1 MTTPTAGGS
10 VEPPL
15 SPSDTSA
22 HAPRAAVGYALLLT
36 GTVLFALNGT
46 VVKSILL
53 SGVSATTLSE
63 TRAMGAFV
71 ILLVV
76 VALTRPSAL
85 RIRRDEWKLL
95 LAYGVIGVSMTQ
107 FLYFVAI
114 ERMPIGIALIIEFTA
129 PIWVVLWVRFGRK
142 QTVRG
147 TVWVGLL
154 LAVIGLALIA
164 QVWQGFTLDGLGV
177 AAAFGAAI
185 ALALFYILGEHARR
199 GDPPRDAISLTMWG
213 MGGAALFWLLVPP
226 WSFSDWS
233 IYSEVSEPLAG
244 TGPQLPLWVLS
255 TCMVVMGT
263 VVPFALA
270 MKSLAYIT
278 AAQASIIG
286 MTEPLIASII
296 AWIALSEVLTPV
308 QIAGG
313 AVVLVGVYLAER
325 SR

>member
-1 MTTPTAGGS
+1 VTTPA
-10 VEPPL
+10 PA
-15 SPSDTSA
+15 A
-22 HAPRAAVGYALLLT
+22 HDSRRLLIGYALLLT

-71 ILLVV
+71 ILFAV
-76 VALTRPSAL
+76 VAITRPQAL
-85 RIRRDEWKLL
+85 RIRRGEWKLL
-95 LAYGVIGVSMTQ
+95 LAYGVIGVAMTQ

-129 PIWVVLWVRFGRK
+129 PIWIVLWVRFGRR
-142 QTVRG
+142 QAVRG

-154 LAVIGLALIA
+154 LAVIGLSLVA
-164 QVWQGFTLDGLGV
+164 QVWRGFTLNGLGV

-185 ALALFYILGEHARR
+185 ALALFYILGEHQQQ
-199 GDPPRDAISLTMWG
+199 GDNARDALSLTMWG
-213 MGGAALFWLLVPP
+213 MGGAALFWVVVPP
-226 WSFSDWS
+226 WSLSAWGA
-233 IYSEVSEPLAG
+233 YAGMSEPLAG
-244 TGPQLPLWVLS
+244 VGPQVPLWML
-255 TCMVVMGT
+255 TTWMVVMGT
-263 VVPFALA
+263 VIPFVLA
-270 MKSLAYIT
+270 MKALTYIT

-296 AWIALSEVLTPV
+296 AWIALSEVLTPL

-313 AVVLVGVYLAER
+313 AIVLVGVYLAER

>member
-1 MTTPTAGGS
+1 VTTPALATHDSRRLAI
-10 VEPPL
+10 
-15 SPSDTSA
+15 
-22 HAPRAAVGYALLLT
+22 GYAFYLT
-36 GTVLFALNGT
+36 ATVLFALNGT

-71 ILLVV
+71 VLFIV
-76 VALTRPSAL
+76 VAITRPRAL

-95 LAYGVIGVSMTQ
+95 LAYGVIGVAMTQ

-129 PIWVVLWVRFGRK
+129 PIWVVLWVRFGR
-142 QTVRG
+142 QQAVRG
-147 TVWVGLL
+147 IVWVGLL

-185 ALALFYILGEHARR
+185 ALALFYILGEHQQR
-199 GDPPRDAISLTMWG
+199 GDTPRDALSLTMWG

-226 WSFSDWS
+226 WSLSAWS
-233 IYSEVSEPLAG
+233 AYAGVSEPLAG
-244 TGPQLPLWVLS
+244 VGPQLPLWTL
-255 TCMVVMGT
+255 TTWMVVMGT
-263 VVPFALA
+263 VIPFALA
-270 MKSLAYIT
+270 MKSLGYIS
-278 AAQASIIG
+278 AAQASIVG

-296 AWIALSEVLTPV
+296 AWIVLSEVLTPL

-313 AVVLVGVYLAER
+313 VIVLVGVYLAER

>member
-1 MTTPTAGGS
+1 MTSRPPDRSAQPHLADSRTPHGGQR
-10 VEPPL
+10 L
-15 SPSDTSA
+15 A
-22 HAPRAAVGYALLLT
+22 LGYVLLLT

-53 SGVSATTLSE
+53 SGVSAVTLSE

-71 ILLVV
+71 ILFAI
-76 VALTRPSAL
+76 VAITRPGAL

-129 PIWVVLWVRFGRK
+129 PIWVVLWVRFGRH
-142 QTVRG
+142 QTVKG
-147 TVWVGLL
+147 SVWVGLL
-154 LAVIGLALIA
+154 LAIIGLALIA

-185 ALALFYILGEHARR
+185 ALALFFILGEHARR

-213 MGGAALFWLLVPP
+213 MGGAALFWVVVPP
-226 WSFSDWS
+226 WSLSAWGA
-233 IYSEVSEPLAG
+233 YAGMSEPLAG
-244 TGPQLPLWVLS
+244 SGPQLPLWVL
-255 TCMVVMGT
+255 TLWMVVMGT
-263 VVPFALA
+263 VVPFALV
-270 MKSLAYIT
+270 MKALGYIN

-296 AWIALSEVLTPV
+296 AWIALAEVFTPV
-308 QIAGG
+308 QMVGG
-313 AVVLVGVYLAER
+313 VVVLVGVYLAER

>member
-1 MTTPTAGGS
+1 MTSSLPGGAA
-10 VEPPL
+10 EPPL
-15 SPSDTSA
+15 SVAPVA
-22 HAPRAAVGYALLLT
+22 HGGPRAAVGYALLLT
-36 GTVLFALNGT
+36 ATVMFALNGT

-53 SGVSATTLSE
+53 SGISATTLSE

-71 ILLVV
+71 ILF
-76 VALTRPSAL
+76 VAVAVTKPAAL

-95 LAYGVIGVSMTQ
+95 LAYGVIGVAMTQ

-129 PIWVVLWVRFGRK
+129 PIWVVLWVRFGRR
-142 QTVRG
+142 QAVRG
-147 TVWVGLL
+147 VVWVGLL
-154 LAVIGLALIA
+154 LAIIGLALIA

-177 AAAFGAAI
+177 AAAFGAAF
-185 ALALFYILGEHARR
+185 ALALFYVLGEHQRR
-199 GDPPRDAISLTMWG
+199 GDHARDALSLTMWG

-226 WSFSDWS
+226 WGFSNWS
-233 IYSEVSEPLAG
+233 GYTGLSEPLAG
-244 TGPQLPLWVLS
+244 SGPQAPLWVL
-255 TCMVVMGT
+255 TLWMIVMGT
-263 VVPFALA
+263 VIPFALA

-296 AWIALSEVLTPV
+296 AWIVLAEILTPV

-313 AVVLVGVYLAER
+313 VVVLVGVYLAER

>member
-1 MTTPTAGGS
+1 MSTPAQGGS
-10 VEPPL
+10 IEPPL
-15 SPSDTSA
+15 STSSA
-22 HAPRAAVGYALLLT
+22 VTHAPRAAIGYALLLT

-71 ILLVV
+71 ILFLVV
-76 VALTRPSAL
+76 AITRPRAL

-129 PIWVVLWVRFGRK
+129 PIWVVLWVRFGRRE
-142 QTVRG
+142 TVRG

-226 WSFSDWS
+226 WSFSNWA
-233 IYSEVSEPLAG
+233 IYSEMSEPLAG

-255 TCMVVMGT
+255 AWMIVMGT

>member
-1 MTTPTAGGS
+1 MTSRQTDGPLPAHSVTLTAHDRRLT
-10 VEPPL
+10 V
-15 SPSDTSA
+15 
-22 HAPRAAVGYALLLT
+22 VGYALLLT
-36 GTVLFALNGT
+36 GTLLFALNGT

-53 SGVSATTLSE
+53 SGVSAVTLSE

-71 ILLVV
+71 ILFAI
-76 VALTRPSAL
+76 VAITRPRAL
-85 RIRRDEWKLL
+85 RVSRGEWKLL

-129 PIWVVLWVRFGRK
+129 PIWVVLWVRFGRREA
-142 QTVRG
+142 VRG

-154 LAVIGLALIA
+154 LAILGLALIA
-164 QVWQGFTLDGLGV
+164 QVWQGFTLDGLGM

-185 ALALFYILGEHARR
+185 ALALFFILGEHARR

-226 WSFSDWS
+226 WGFSKWGA
-233 IYSEVSEPLAG
+233 YSGVSEPLAG
-244 TGPQLPLWVLS
+244 SGPQLPLWVL
-255 TCMVVMGT
+255 TLWMVVMGT

-270 MKSLAYIT
+270 MKALAYIS

-296 AWIALSEVLTPV
+296 AWIALAEVFTPV
-308 QIAGG
+308 QMVGG
-313 AVVLVGVYLAER
+313 VVVLLGVYLAER

>member
-1 MTTPTAGGS
+1 MTS
-10 VEPPL
+10 R
-15 SPSDTSA
+15 SPD
-22 HAPRAAVGYALLLT
+22 RAAQPHLTASLAPHSSRHLLIGYAFYLT
-36 GTVLFALNGT
+36 ATVLFALNGT

-53 SGVSATTLSE
+53 SGISATTLSE
-63 TRAMGAFV
+63 TRAMGAFAV
-71 ILLVV
+71 LFIV
-76 VALTRPSAL
+76 VAITRPGAL
-85 RIRRDEWKLL
+85 RIQRDEWKLL
-95 LAYGVIGVSMTQ
+95 LAYGVIGVAMTQ

-129 PIWVVLWVRFGRK
+129 PIWVVLWVRFGRREAVK
-142 QTVRG
+142 G

-154 LAVIGLALIA
+154 LAIMGLALIA

-185 ALALFYILGEHARR
+185 ALALFYILGEHQQR
-199 GDPPRDAISLTMWG
+199 GDSPRDALSLTMWG
-213 MGGAALFWLLVPP
+213 MGGAALFWVLVPP
-226 WSFSDWS
+226 WSLSAWGA
-233 IYSEVSEPLAG
+233 YAGMSEPLAG
-244 TGPQLPLWVLS
+244 VGPQLPLWSL
-255 TCMVVMGT
+255 TTWMVVMGT

-270 MKSLAYIT
+270 MKSLNYLS

-296 AWIALSEVLTPV
+296 AWIALAEVFTPV

-313 AVVLVGVYLAER
+313 VVVLVGVYLAER

>member
-1 MTTPTAGGS
+1 MTTPTPVVLHDS
-10 VEPPL
+10 RR
-15 SPSDTSA
+15 TTI
-22 HAPRAAVGYALLLT
+22 GYALLLSA
-36 GTVLFALNGT
+36 TVLFALNGT

-71 ILLVV
+71 ILFII
-76 VALTRPSAL
+76 VALTRPQAL
-85 RIRRDEWKLL
+85 RIRRDEWKML

-107 FLYFVAI
+107 FLYFLAI

-142 QTVRG
+142 QAVRG

-154 LAVIGLALIA
+154 LAVIGLTLVA
-164 QVWQGFTLDGLGV
+164 QVWQGFTLDGFGV
-177 AAAFGAAI
+177 AAAFGAAF
-185 ALALFYILGEHARR
+185 ALALFYVLGEHQRR
-199 GDPPRDAISLTMWG
+199 GDHARDALSLTMWG
-213 MGGAALFWLLVPP
+213 MGGAALFWVVVPP
-226 WSFSDWS
+226 WSLSAWGAYAG
-233 IYSEVSEPLAG
+233 ISEPLAG
-244 TGPQLPLWVLS
+244 VGPQLPLWLL
-255 TCMVVMGT
+255 TTWMVVMGT
-263 VVPFALA
+263 VIPFALA

-296 AWIALSEVLTPV
+296 AWIVLAEVLTPV

-313 AVVLVGVYLAER
+313 AIVLVGVYLAER

>member
-1 MTTPTAGGS
+1 VSAATPSGAAQ
-10 VEPPL
+10 PPQSL
-15 SPSDTSA
+15 
-22 HAPRAAVGYALLLT
+22 APAPAANRRALGYALLLS

-53 SGVSATTLSE
+53 SGVSAVTLSE

-71 ILLVV
+71 ILFII
-76 VALTRPSAL
+76 VAISRPQAL
-85 RIRRDEWKLL
+85 RVRRGEWKLL

-129 PIWVVLWVRFGRK
+129 PIWVVLWVRFGRRQSVK
-142 QTVRG
+142 G

-154 LAVIGLALIA
+154 LAIIGLALVA
-164 QVWQGFTLDGLGV
+164 QVWRGFTLDGLGV
-177 AAAFGAAI
+177 AAAFGAAF
-185 ALALFYILGEHARR
+185 ALALFFILGEQARR
-199 GDPPRDAISLTMWG
+199 GTPPRDAISLTMWG
-213 MGGAALFWLLVPP
+213 MGGAALFWLVVPP
-226 WSFSDWS
+226 WSLSAWGA
-233 IYSEVSEPLAG
+233 YAGLSEPLAG
-244 TGPQLPLWVLS
+244 RGPQVPLWAL
-255 TCMVVMGT
+255 TAWMVVMGT

-270 MKSLAYIT
+270 MKALGYVT
-278 AAQASIIG
+278 AAQASTIG

-296 AWIALSEVLTPV
+296 AWIVLSEVLTPV
-308 QIAGG
+308 QILGG

>member
-1 MTTPTAGGS
+1 MTTPATGGS

-15 SPSDTSA
+15 SASGTAA

-71 ILLVV
+71 ILVLV

-255 TCMVVMGT
+255 TWMVVMGT

>member
-1 MTTPTAGGS
+1 VTTQLPA
-10 VEPPL
+10 
-15 SPSDTSA
+15 A
-22 HAPRAAVGYALLLT
+22 HDARRTTIGYALLLT
-36 GTVLFALNGT
+36 GTLLFALNGT

-71 ILLVV
+71 ILFAV
-76 VALTRPSAL
+76 VAITKPQAL

-114 ERMPIGIALIIEFTA
+114 VRMPIGIALIIEFTA
-129 PIWVVLWVRFGRK
+129 PIWVVLWVRFGRR
-142 QTVRG
+142 QAVRG

-177 AAAFGAAI
+177 AAAFGAAL
-185 ALALFYILGEHARR
+185 ALALFYVLGEHQRR
-199 GDPPRDAISLTMWG
+199 GHHARDALSLTMWG

-226 WSFSDWS
+226 WSLSAWS
-233 IYSEVSEPLAG
+233 AYAGASERIAG
-244 TGPQLPLWVLS
+244 VGPQVPLWSL
-255 TCMVVMGT
+255 TLWMVIMGT
-263 VVPFALA
+263 VIPFALA
-270 MKSLAYIT
+270 MKALGYIT

-296 AWIALSEVLTPV
+296 AWIVLAEVLTPI

-313 AVVLVGVYLAER
+313 AVVLIGVYLAER

>member
-1 MTTPTAGGS
+1 MTTPALATHDS
-10 VEPPL
+10 RR
-15 SPSDTSA
+15 
-22 HAPRAAVGYALLLT
+22 RAIGYTLLLT
-36 GTVLFALNGT
+36 GTLLFALNGT

-71 ILLVV
+71 ILFIV
-76 VALTRPSAL
+76 VAITRPQAL
-85 RIRRDEWKLL
+85 RIHRNEWKLL
-95 LAYGVIGVSMTQ
+95 LAYGVVGVAMTQ

-129 PIWVVLWVRFGRK
+129 PIWIVLWVRFGRR
-142 QTVRG
+142 QAVRG

-154 LAVIGLALIA
+154 LAVMGLSLVA

-185 ALALFYILGEHARR
+185 ALALFYILGEHQQQGAT
-199 GDPPRDAISLTMWG
+199 PRDALSLTMWG

-226 WSFSDWS
+226 WSLSAWGA
-233 IYSEVSEPLAG
+233 YAGMSEPLAG
-244 TGPQLPLWVLS
+244 VGPQVPLWIL
-255 TCMVVMGT
+255 TTWMVVMGT
-263 VVPFALA
+263 VIPFVLA
-270 MKSLAYIT
+270 MKALTYIT

-296 AWIALSEVLTPV
+296 AWIALSEVLTPL

-313 AVVLVGVYLAER
+313 AIVLVGVYLAER

>member
-1 MTTPTAGGS
+1 MSTPAQGGS
-10 VEPPL
+10 IDPPL
-15 SPSDTSA
+15 STSSA
-22 HAPRAAVGYALLLT
+22 VTHAPRAAIGYALLLT

-71 ILLVV
+71 ILFLVV
-76 VALTRPSAL
+76 AITRPRAL

-129 PIWVVLWVRFGRK
+129 PIWVVLWVRFGRRE
-142 QTVRG
+142 TVRG

-226 WSFSDWS
+226 WSFSNWA
-233 IYSEVSEPLAG
+233 IYSEMSEPLAG

-255 TCMVVMGT
+255 AWMIVMGT

>member
-1 MTTPTAGGS
+1 MTTPA
-10 VEPPL
+10 L
-15 SPSDTSA
+15 AA
-22 HAPRAAVGYALLLT
+22 HDSRRLATGYATLLT
-36 GTVLFALNGT
+36 ATVLFALNGT

-71 ILLVV
+71 ILFAV
-76 VALTRPSAL
+76 VAITRPQAL
-85 RIRRDEWKLL
+85 RIRRHEWKLL
-95 LAYGVIGVSMTQ
+95 LAYGVIGVAMTQ

-129 PIWVVLWVRFGRK
+129 PIWIVLWVRFGRR
-142 QTVRG
+142 QSVRG

-154 LAVIGLALIA
+154 LAVIGLSMVA

-185 ALALFYILGEHARR
+185 ALALFYILGEHQQQ
-199 GDPPRDAISLTMWG
+199 GDNARDALSLTMWG
-213 MGGAALFWLLVPP
+213 MGGAALFWVLVPP
-226 WSFSDWS
+226 WSLSAWGA
-233 IYSEVSEPLAG
+233 YATLSEPLAG
-244 TGPQLPLWVLS
+244 VGPQVPLWVL
-255 TCMVVMGT
+255 TTWMVVMGT
-263 VVPFALA
+263 VIPFVLA
-270 MKSLAYIT
+270 MKALTYIT
-278 AAQASIIG
+278 AAQASTIG

-296 AWIALSEVLTPV
+296 AWIALSEVLTPL

-313 AVVLVGVYLAER
+313 AIVLVGVYLAER